1 MPRTGRATKEI
12 ARAREERAWDLRL
25 KGLSHARIADEI
37 GVDRT
42 TVTKI
47 LQRVRK
53 RTQAKVDQDVDQH
66 RSEMIAKYEKI
77 YAEAMVAWEA
87 SKGQSKTA
95 TQKDSEKFGKETSVR
110 IEEEHGD
117 PRYLQAA
124 MTAMKDLQ
132 KLVGTDV
139 QPRLQEATQSAKINS
154 LSAEERAMA
163 LQNLVSLAK
172 DRRTKRVASVYV
184 DQPEPVELIQ

>member
-1 MPRTGRATKEI
+1 MPRTGRVTKEI
-12 ARAREERAWDLRL
+12 ARAREERAWELRL
-25 KGLSHARIADEI
+25 KGLSHAQIADHLSVE
-37 GVDRT
+37 RT

-53 RTQAKVDQDVDQH
+53 RVQAKVDQDVDQH

-95 TQKDSEKFGKETSVR
+95 IQKDSEKFGKETSVKV
-110 IEEEHGD
+110 EEEHGD
-117 PRYLQAA
+117 SRYLQAA
-124 MTAMKDLQ
+124 MGALKDLQ
-132 KLVGTDV
+132 KLVGLDI
-139 QPRLQEATQSAKINS
+139 QPRLQEASASAKINS

-163 LQNLVSLAK
+163 LQDLVNLAK
-172 DRRTKRVASVYV
+172 DRSRKRISPVYV
-184 DQPEPVELIQ
+184 EIPKSAEIVQ